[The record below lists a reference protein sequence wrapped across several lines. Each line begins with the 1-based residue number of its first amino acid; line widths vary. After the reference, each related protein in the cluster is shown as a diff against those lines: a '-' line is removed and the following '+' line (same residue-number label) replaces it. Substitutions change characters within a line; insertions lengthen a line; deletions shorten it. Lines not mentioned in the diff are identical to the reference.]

1 MTQMWLIP
9 SDVEEVDKIYNAM
22 IQCQVLNPDPDDS
35 LSEGGKFLLTTTRI
49 TRDPM
54 LGHYI

>member
-49 TRDPM
+49 TRDLM
-54 LGHYI
+54 LGH